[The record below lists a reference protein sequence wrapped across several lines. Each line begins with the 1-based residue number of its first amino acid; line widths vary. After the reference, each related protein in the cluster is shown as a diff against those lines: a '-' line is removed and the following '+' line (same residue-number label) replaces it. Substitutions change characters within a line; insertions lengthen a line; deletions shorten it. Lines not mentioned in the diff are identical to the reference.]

1 MGVVRWWYWEGC
13 GEENGGQKAYAW
25 VECLVEKGGQ
35 KKCVGVVFWGR
46 KVDRKSVLGLFLGEK
61 GGQKKCVGVIFGGE
75 RWTEKKWG
83 EVVGCCAKYKKYMAC
98 GVYMR
103 KKCYLCGYDKNWA
116 Y

>member
-1 MGVVRWWYWEGC
+1 MGGMGVVRWWSWEGC

-25 VECLVEKGGQ
+25 VECLV
-35 KKCVGVVFWGR
+35 
-46 KVDRKSVLGLFLGEK
+46 EK